1 MAGTPESP
9 ALRRTLGRWDLT
21 AIGVNQVIGSAIFLL
36 PADVARLVG
45 PWGPLA
51 FMADGL
57 LSLSIALCF
66 AEVGSR
72 FEKTGGPYLP
82 ARAAFGRFIGFEVG
96 WMMWFTRVTSQA
108 SVANGLALALAF
120 YWPALATGLS
130 RMSLIAGL
138 TLVLTWINVRGI
150 KQSSW
155 VVNALTIGKLAPLAI
170 VIIVGVW
177 FVDPASFAAMPAVTQ
192 QQLSSALILL
202 IFAYGGY
209 EVTGVLAG
217 EAANPR
223 RDVPFAFVATLIT
236 VSIVMSLTSLVVT
249 GVLPDLIASRTP
261 LADSAAIFLG
271 ASGALL
277 VATGVLPDLGA
288 SRTPL
293 ADGAAIFLGAAGAL
307 LVSMGSAISMAG
319 NNMGQILNGSRTL
332 FALAEN
338 GDLPK
343 WFARVHPT
351 YQTPSN
357 AILFTAVI
365 ALTLALT
372 GSFIALAAV
381 SAIARL
387 VMYLAVCASTLVLRK
402 HDREIAAQVG
412 PQFPVRRSLGEGGS
426 DLDGAV
432 APAKFTV
439 PLGPVIPIVASIVAL
454 GILAGAS
461 QAQLIAGAAA
471 LAAGAV
477 LYFVATRLK
486 M

>member
-1 MAGTPESP
+1 MAGPSETP
-9 ALRRTLGRWDLT
+9 ALRRALGRWDLT

-51 FMADGL
+51 FMGVGL

-72 FEKTGGPYLP
+72 FDKTGGPYLP
-82 ARAAFGRFIGFEVG
+82 ARAAFGRFVGFEVG

-120 YWPALATGLS
+120 YWPSLATGVPRAS
-130 RMSLIAGL
+130 MIAAL
-138 TLVLTWINVRGI
+138 TIALTWINVRGI

-155 VVNALTIGKLAPLAI
+155 VINALTIGKLAPLAI
-170 VIIVGVW
+170 FIIAGVW
-177 FVDPASFAAMPAVTQ
+177 YIDPVRFSAMPAVTQ

-236 VSIVMSLTSLVVT
+236 VSIVMSLTSLV
-249 GVLPDLIASRTP
+249 
-261 LADSAAIFLG
+261 
-271 ASGALL
+271 
-277 VATGVLPDLGA
+277 ATGVLPDLGA

-293 ADGAAIFLGAAGAL
+293 ADGAAIFLGASGAL
-307 LVSMGSAISMAG
+307 LVSIGAAISMTG

-351 YQTPSN
+351 FQTPSN

-372 GSFIALAAV
+372 GSFVALAAV

-387 VMYLAVCASTLVLRK
+387 VMYLAVCASTLVLRR
-402 HDREIAAQVG
+402 HDREIAAQPG
-412 PQFPVRRSLGEGGS
+412 ARFPVRRSFSEGGS
-426 DLDGAV
+426 DVDGAV
-432 APAKFTV
+432 APAQFTV
-439 PLGPVIPIVASIVAL
+439 PLGPVIPVVASIVAM

-461 QAQLIAGAAA
+461 QAQLTAGAAA
-471 LAAGAV
+471 LAAGAA
-477 LYFVATRLK
+477 LFFMATRLK
-486 M
+486 V

>member
-1 MAGTPESP
+1 MAGHPDVP
-9 ALRRTLGRWDLT
+9 ALRRALGRWDLT

-51 FMADGL
+51 FMAVGL

-72 FEKTGGPYLP
+72 FDKTGGPYLP

-120 YWPALATGLS
+120 YWPALATGLL

-223 RDVPFAFVATLIT
+223 RDVPFAFVATLII

-249 GVLPDLIASRTP
+249 GVLPNLIASRTP

-271 ASGALL
+271 ATGALM
-277 VATGVLPDLGA
+277 VA
-288 SRTPL
+288 
-293 ADGAAIFLGAAGAL
+293 I
-307 LVSMGSAISMAG
+307 GSAISMAG

-338 GDLPK
+338 GDLPR
-343 WFARVHPT
+343 WFARVHPS
-351 YQTPSN
+351 YQTPAN
-357 AILFTAVI
+357 AILFTAVV

-372 GSFIALAAV
+372 GSFVALAAV

-387 VMYLAVCASTLVLRK
+387 VMYLAVCASTLVLRR

-412 PQFPVRRSLGEGGS
+412 AHFG
-426 DLDGAV
+426 DMDGAV
-432 APAKFTV
+432 APPTFTV
-439 PLGPVIPIVASIVAL
+439 PLGPVIPVVASLVAL

-461 QAQLIAGAAA
+461 QAQLTAGAAA

-477 LYFVATRLK
+477 LFLVATRLK

>member
-1 MAGTPESP
+1 MAGTSETP
-9 ALRRTLGRWDLT
+9 ALRRALGRWDLT

-51 FMADGL
+51 FLAVGL
-57 LSLSIALCF
+57 LSLLIALCF
-66 AEVGSR
+66 AEAGSR

-82 ARAAFGRFIGFEVG
+82 ARAAFGRFVGFEVG

-120 YWPALATGLS
+120 YWPALATGLP
-130 RMSLIAGL
+130 RMSLIAAL
-138 TLVLTWINVRGI
+138 TMALTWINVRGI

-155 VVNALTIGKLAPLAI
+155 FVNALTIGKLAPLTLFILAGI
-170 VIIVGVW
+170 WYIE
-177 FVDPASFAAMPAVTQ
+177 PSRFAEMPAVTQ

-236 VSIVMSLTSLVVT
+236 VSIVMSLTSLV
-249 GVLPDLIASRTP
+249 
-261 LADSAAIFLG
+261 
-271 ASGALL
+271 
-277 VATGVLPDLGA
+277 ATGVLPDLGA

-307 LVSMGSAISMAG
+307 MVSIGSAISVTG

-343 WFARVHPT
+343 WFAKVHPD
-351 YQTPSN
+351 YRTPSN
-357 AILFTAVI
+357 AILFTAVV

-372 GSFIALAAV
+372 GSFVALAAV

-402 HDREIAAQVG
+402 HDREIAAQG
-412 PQFPVRRSLGEGGS
+412 DSPFPVRHSFSEGGS

-439 PLGPVIPIVASIVAL
+439 PLGPVIPVVASIVAMA
-454 GILAGAS
+454 ILAGAS
-461 QAQLIAGAAA
+461 QAQLLAGAAA

>member
-51 FMADGL
+51 FIAVGL

-82 ARAAFGRFIGFEVG
+82 ARAAFGRFVGFEVG

-120 YWPALATGLS
+120 YWPTLAIGLP
-130 RMSLIAGL
+130 RMSLIAAL
-138 TLVLTWINVRGI
+138 TLALTWINVRGI
-150 KQSSW
+150 KQSSF

-170 VIIVGVW
+170 FIIAGVW
-177 FVDPASFAAMPAVTQ
+177 YVDPARFAAMPAVTQ

-236 VSIVMSLTSLVVT
+236 VSVVMSLTS
-249 GVLPDLIASRTP
+249 
-261 LADSAAIFLG
+261 
-271 ASGALL
+271 L

-307 LVSMGSAISMAG
+307 LISMGSAISMTG

-343 WFARVHPT
+343 WFARVHTT

-372 GSFIALAAV
+372 GSFVALAAV

-402 HDREIAAQVG
+402 HDREMAAQVG
-412 PQFPVRRSLGEGGS
+412 AHFS
-426 DLDGAV
+426 DVDGAV

>member
-1 MAGTPESP
+1 MGVGVANAPTLKR
-9 ALRRTLGRWDLT
+9 ALGRWDLT

-45 PWGPLA
+45 PWGPVA
-51 FMADGL
+51 FVAVGL

-72 FEKTGGPYLP
+72 FDKTGGPYLP
-82 ARAAFGRFIGFEVG
+82 ARAAFGRFVGFEVG

-120 YWPALATGLS
+120 YWPALATGTP
-130 RMSLIAGL
+130 RATLIASL
-138 TLVLTWINVRGI
+138 TIAVTWINIRGI

-155 VVNALTIGKLAPLAI
+155 VVNALTIGKLAPLALF
-170 VIIVGVW
+170 IIAGIW
-177 FVDPASFAAMPAVTQ
+177 YIDPSHFATMPAVTREQ
-192 QQLSSALILL
+192 VSSAAILL

-223 RDVPFAFVATLIT
+223 KDVPFAFIATLT
-236 VSIVMSLTSLVVT
+236 VVSIVMSLTS
-249 GVLPDLIASRTP
+249 
-261 LADSAAIFLG
+261 F
-271 ASGALL
+271 
-277 VATGVLPDLGA
+277 VATGVLPDLA
-288 SRTPL
+288 SAKTPL
-293 ADGAAIFLGAAGAL
+293 ADGAAVFLGVTGAL
-307 LVSMGSAISMAG
+307 LISAGAAISMTG
-319 NNMGQILNGSRTL
+319 NNMGQILNGSRTI

-338 GDLPK
+338 GDLPR
-343 WFARVHPT
+343 WFARVHPR

-357 AILFTAVI
+357 AILFTAVV

-372 GSFIALAAV
+372 GSFVALAAV

-387 VMYLAVCASTLVLRK
+387 VMYLAVCASTLVLRTRVPSG
-402 HDREIAAQVG
+402 DVG
-412 PQFPVRRSLGEGGS
+412 PAQ
-426 DLDGAV
+426 
-432 APAKFTV
+432 FTV
-439 PLGPVIPIVASIVAL
+439 PLGPVVPVLASLVAL

-461 QAQLIAGAAA
+461 QAQLTAGAAA

-477 LYFVATRLK
+477 LFLIAIRTGHTDAEKTQRI
-486 M
+486 

>member
-51 FMADGL
+51 FIAVGL

-82 ARAAFGRFIGFEVG
+82 ARAAFGRFVGFEVG

-120 YWPALATGLS
+120 YWPALSIGLP
-130 RMSLIAGL
+130 RMTLIAAL
-138 TLVLTWINVRGI
+138 TLALTWINVRGI

-170 VIIVGVW
+170 FIIAGVW
-177 FVDPASFAAMPAVTQ
+177 YVDPARFAAMPAVTQ

-236 VSIVMSLTSLVVT
+236 VSVVMSLTS
-249 GVLPDLIASRTP
+249 
-261 LADSAAIFLG
+261 
-271 ASGALL
+271 L

>member
-1 MAGTPESP
+1 MAGPSETP
-9 ALRRTLGRWDLT
+9 ALRRALGRWDLT

-51 FMADGL
+51 FMGVGL

-72 FEKTGGPYLP
+72 FDKTGGPYLP
-82 ARAAFGRFIGFEVG
+82 ARAAFGRFVGFEVG

-120 YWPALATGLS
+120 YWPSLATGVPRAS
-130 RMSLIAGL
+130 MIAAL
-138 TLVLTWINVRGI
+138 TIALTWINVRGI

-155 VVNALTIGKLAPLAI
+155 AINALTIGKLAPLAI
-170 VIIVGVW
+170 FIIAGVW
-177 FVDPASFAAMPAVTQ
+177 YIDPVRFSAMPAVTQ

-236 VSIVMSLTSLVVT
+236 VSIVMSLTSLV
-249 GVLPDLIASRTP
+249 
-261 LADSAAIFLG
+261 
-271 ASGALL
+271 
-277 VATGVLPDLGA
+277 ATGVLPDLGA

-293 ADGAAIFLGAAGAL
+293 ADGAAIFLGASGAL
-307 LVSMGSAISMAG
+307 LVSIGAAISMTG

-351 YQTPSN
+351 FQTPSN

-372 GSFIALAAV
+372 GSFVALAAV

-387 VMYLAVCASTLVLRK
+387 VMYLAVCASTLVLRR
-402 HDREIAAQVG
+402 HDREIAVQLGAR
-412 PQFPVRRSLGEGGS
+412 FPVRRSFSEGGS
-426 DLDGAV
+426 DVDGAV

-439 PLGPVIPIVASIVAL
+439 PLGPVIPVVASIVAM

-461 QAQLIAGAAA
+461 QAQLTAGAAA

-477 LYFVATRLK
+477 LFFMATRLK
-486 M
+486 V

>member
-1 MAGTPESP
+1 MTGPSESP
-9 ALRRTLGRWDLT
+9 ALRRALGRWDLT

-51 FMADGL
+51 FVGVGL

-72 FEKTGGPYLP
+72 FDKTGGPYLP

-120 YWPALATGLS
+120 YWPSLATGVPRAS
-130 RMSLIAGL
+130 MIAAL
-138 TLVLTWINVRGI
+138 TIALTWINVRGI

-155 VVNALTIGKLAPLAI
+155 VINALTIGKLAPLAI
-170 VIIVGVW
+170 FIIAGVW
-177 FVDPASFAAMPAVTQ
+177 YIDPVRFSAMPAVTE

-236 VSIVMSLTSLVVT
+236 VSIVMSLTSLV
-249 GVLPDLIASRTP
+249 
-261 LADSAAIFLG
+261 
-271 ASGALL
+271 
-277 VATGVLPDLGA
+277 ATGVLPDLGA

-293 ADGAAIFLGAAGAL
+293 ADGAAIFLGASGAL
-307 LVSMGSAISMAG
+307 LVSIGSAISMTG

-351 YQTPSN
+351 FQTPSN

-372 GSFIALAAV
+372 GSFVALAAV

-387 VMYLAVCASTLVLRK
+387 VMYLAVCASTLVLRR
-402 HDREIAAQVG
+402 HDREIAAQLG
-412 PQFPVRRSLGEGGS
+412 ARFPVHPSFSEGGS
-426 DLDGAV
+426 DVDGAV

-439 PLGPVIPIVASIVAL
+439 PLGPVIPVVASIVAL

-461 QAQLIAGAAA
+461 QAQLTAGAAA

-477 LYFVATRLK
+477 LFLVATRLK
-486 M
+486 L